1 MAKHETIERVENA
14 AALAITARQ
23 RLTALA
29 QMLDSIHQQGR
40 ALSDY
45 NHTIA
50 TQDITETVA
59 IIRRLQD
66 ELLTFRGGKK

>member
-1 MAKHETIERVENA
+1 MRE
-14 AALAITARQ
+14 IT
-23 RLTALA
+23 L
-29 QMLDSIHQQGR
+29 
-40 ALSDY
+40 
-45 NHTIA
+45 A

>member
-1 MAKHETIERVENA
+1 MAKHKTIERVENA

-29 QMLDSIHQQGR
+29 TMLDNIHQQGR

>member
-1 MAKHETIERVENA
+1 MAKHKTIERVENA
-14 AALAITARQ
+14 SALAITARQ
-23 RLTALA
+23 RLTALGA
-29 QMLDSIHQQGR
+29 MLDNIHQQGR

>member
-1 MAKHETIERVENA
+1 
-14 AALAITARQ
+14 
-23 RLTALA
+23 
-29 QMLDSIHQQGR
+29 MLDNIHQQGR

>member
-1 MAKHETIERVENA
+1 MPKHKTIQRVEDA
-14 AALAITARQ
+14 SALAITARQ

-29 QMLDSIHQQGR
+29 TMLDNIHQQGR